1 MNSKV
6 SRLEI
11 RNRILS
17 QTKPFCLVDLNNRV
31 NKNNDA
37 DKGLIMDELDQ
48 LYDAGLIEYDKV
60 VSEDKGFNG
69 YAFQVVNESNN
80 VKKLTK
86 TRNK

>member
-1 MNSKV
+1 MNSNV
-6 SRLEI
+6 TRLEI
-11 RNRILS
+11 RHRILS
-17 QTKPFCLVDLNNRV
+17 QTKPFCLVDLNNRI

-37 DKGLIMDELDQ
+37 DKGLIIDELDQ

-60 VSEDKGFNG
+60 VSEDKGFSG

-80 VKKLTK
+80 IKKLTK